1 MPIKPHLLA
10 APLLRGAAF
19 FCTLILVV
27 YSPVFWFTDNMLL
40 RQIRLIAAITS
51 IAVLL
56 PLSSVLAATS
66 APAPPQFTIPAKE
79 RIVLYVAD
87 G

>member
-1 MPIKPHLLA
+1 MP
-10 APLLRGAAF
+10 
-19 FCTLILVV
+19 
-27 YSPVFWFTDNMLL
+27 L

-51 IAVLL
+51 VAVLL
-56 PLSSVLAATS
+56 PLSSVMAATS